1 MRMRRILLAAVPL
14 MLAACSI
21 DQSRLGH
28 FVTQTVQPGM
38 PMEQALVRMQAEG
51 FYCNVG
57 SGADAVISCTRTY
70 QRLVQKNCLERV
82 DLVRS
87 ASSANTVGAID
98 VLEVKCPQ

>member
-1 MRMRRILLAAVPL
+1 MRSLLLAALPL
-14 MLAACSI
+14 MLTACSI

-51 FYCNVG
+51 FYCKAGGDVG
-57 SGADAVISCTRTY
+57 AVTPCTRTY
-70 QRLVQKNCLERV
+70 KRAFRSDCLERV

-87 ASSANTVGAID
+87 ATAAKTVGAID
-98 VLEVKCPQ
+98 VLEVKCPG